1 MRNRRNMDSEKKEY
15 ALYFDGASKG
25 NPGLG
30 GIGFVIYDLS
40 SGSEIYAESRYIGKH
55 VTNNY
60 AEYTA
65 LYLGLEKALSLN
77 LERLIVYGDS
87 LLIVKQMNGEYAV
100 NSPNIFNLHKK
111 SKDMSNKFLEISYNH
126 VSRNKNR
133 RADALANEGVNSRL
147 AQTEEPV

>member
-1 MRNRRNMDSEKKEY
+1 MDSEKKEY

-30 GIGFVIYDLS
+30 GIGFVIYDMS
-40 SGSEIYAESRYIGKH
+40 SGSEIYAESKYIGKH

-65 LYLGLEKALSLN
+65 LYLGLEKAVSLK
-77 LERLIVYGDS
+77 LERLLVYGDS
-87 LLIVKQMNGEYAV
+87 LLIIKQMKGEYAV

-111 SKDMSNKFLEISYNH
+111 SKDISSTFLEISYNH

-147 AQTEEPV
+147 TQPEEPV

>member
-1 MRNRRNMDSEKKEY
+1 MDSEKKEY

-40 SGSEIYAESRYIGKH
+40 SGSEICAESRYIGKH

-87 LLIVKQMNGEYAV
+87 LLIVKQMNGEYSV
-100 NSPNIFNLHKK
+100 NSLNIFNLHKK

>member
-1 MRNRRNMDSEKKEY
+1 MDSGKKEY

-40 SGSEIYAESRYIGKH
+40 STSSTSEIYAESRYIGKH

-77 LERLIVYGDS
+77 LERLLVYGDS
-87 LLIVKQMNGEYAV
+87 LLIIKQMKGEYAV

-111 SKDMSNKFLEISYNH
+111 SKDISSKFLEISYNH

-147 AQTEEPV
+147 AQPEEPV